1 MNTGRTI
8 LFSNSYIQ
16 HTTNGCKQ
24 KIVDDWIR
32 RVNKVYLICLVEFAA
47 ARMSGLLS
55 NQHRIRR
62 SALAS
67 CGVGMH
73 RAFSYNDVAETFES
87 SFSYKKKFSSSFLL
101 LLQRIVRYWEQNKYE
116 NCNSMQ
122 TKK

>member
-1 MNTGRTI
+1 
-8 LFSNSYIQ
+8 
-16 HTTNGCKQ
+16 
-24 KIVDDWIR
+24 
-32 RVNKVYLICLVEFAA
+32 
-47 ARMSGLLS
+47 MSGLLS
-55 NQHRIRR
+55 NQHRILR

-122 TKK
+122 TKKIGFHQFNYVWPSVRKNNGMLEDEKPDRT